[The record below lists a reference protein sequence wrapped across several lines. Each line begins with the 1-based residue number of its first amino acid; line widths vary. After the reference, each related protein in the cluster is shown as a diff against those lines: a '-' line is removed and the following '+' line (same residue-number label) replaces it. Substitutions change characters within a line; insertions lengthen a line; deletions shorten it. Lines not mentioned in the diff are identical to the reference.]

1 MNYPLTLDFKKIALA
16 KQATLTDASST
27 PIAYGRQKILKLK
40 EELEIFKD
48 KTKEKKVCSIKANKV
63 LDFSA
68 AYIFTDLNEESFG
81 SIKRKGFRSIWKATY
96 LLMDSKD
103 NYYAT
108 IHEENPY
115 AKVLDELLGWIVG
128 VGYLLN
134 YILNPSYIITTKE
147 GKELFRITKEPSF
160 WGGLFKIEKLSE
172 IDDSEEMRCLMAIFM
187 MIFLEKSRG

>member
-16 KQATLTDASST
+16 KQATLTDASSM

-134 YILNPSYIITTKE
+134 YIFNPSYIITTKE

>member
-63 LDFSA
+63 LDFCA

>member
-1 MNYPLTLDFKKIALA
+1 
-16 KQATLTDASST
+16 
-27 PIAYGRQKILKLK
+27 
-40 EELEIFKD
+40 
-48 KTKEKKVCSIKANKV
+48 
-63 LDFSA
+63 
-68 AYIFTDLNEESFG
+68 
-81 SIKRKGFRSIWKATY
+81 
-96 LLMDSKD
+96 MDSKD

-172 IDDSEEMRCLMAIFM
+172 IDDSEEMRCLMATFM
-187 MIFLEKSRG
+187 MIFLEISRGYFLAVYQ

>member
-172 IDDSEEMRCLMAIFM
+172 IDDSEEMRWLMATFM

>member
-68 AYIFTDLNEESFG
+68 SYIFTDLNEESFG

-172 IDDSEEMRCLMAIFM
+172 IDDSEEMRCLMATFM

>member
-134 YILNPSYIITTKE
+134 YILNPSYIINTKE

>member
-16 KQATLTDASST
+16 KQATLTDASSM

>member
-128 VGYLLN
+128 VGYLSV
-134 YILNPSYIITTKE
+134 SYTHLTLPTT
-147 GKELFRITKEPSF
+147 PYV
-160 WGGLFKIEKLSE
+160 
-172 IDDSEEMRCLMAIFM
+172 
-187 MIFLEKSRG
+187 